1 MTGALNANDRGPSA
15 HELVVV
21 EIKDAVN
28 LILAGRGDVSYQSPP
43 QPRDEALMLVAL
55 LLGRGEPLPADEARW
70 TCPIAGGQRTVALR
84 PAPRVGPA
92 GRTLARGAPA
102 HRTERR

>member
-1 MTGALNANDRGPSA
+1 MTSALTGNDGGPSG

-28 LILAGRGDVSYQSPP
+28 PILAGRGDASYQSPP

-55 LLGRGEPLPADEARW
+55 LLGRGVQPPADEARW

-84 PAPRVGPA
+84 PAPSLGPA
-92 GRTLARGAPA
+92 GRTLACGAPA

>member
-1 MTGALNANDRGPSA
+1 MTGTLNANGGGRSA

-28 LILAGRGDVSYQSPP
+28 PILAGRGNASYQSPP
-43 QPRDEALMLVAL
+43 QPRDQALMLVAL
-55 LLGRGEPLPADEARW
+55 LLGRGVQPPADEARW
-70 TCPIAGGQRTVALR
+70 TTPIAGGQRTVALR
-84 PAPRVGPA
+84 PAPSVGQA
-92 GRTLARGAPA
+92 GRTLACGAPA

>member
-1 MTGALNANDRGPSA
+1 MTGTLNVNGGGPSA
-15 HELVVV
+15 HDIVVV

-28 LILAGRGDVSYQSPP
+28 PILAGRGDVSYQSPP

-84 PAPRVGPA
+84 PAPSVDPA
-92 GRTLARGAPA
+92 GRTLACDAPA